1 MESIGTTS
9 IIRITFPEKLWLGQL
24 SRQFPNFQFE
34 IKSFIP
40 ISQDPIIGN
49 NLVTITGTNPSQI
62 LVNLQNH
69 PSLVSYFV
77 LEESLTQMTLNT
89 QTKDQFLLK
98 AIIKNYILIKFPVKI
113 DNGQAD
119 FTVTSSRENI
129 DQFMQDLNEVGI
141 EADLKSIGHYT
152 EDENETILTP
162 RQNDVYR
169 QAREAGYY
177 DTPRRITLSELADQ
191 LKISKSTLST
201 MLQRVHKKLLG
212 NR

>member
-1 MESIGTTS
+1 
-9 IIRITFPEKLWLGQL
+9 
-24 SRQFPNFQFE
+24 
-34 IKSFIP
+34 
-40 ISQDPIIGN
+40 
-49 NLVTITGTNPSQI
+49 
-62 LVNLQNH
+62 
-69 PSLVSYFV
+69 
-77 LEESLTQMTLNT
+77 MTLNT
-89 QTKDQFLLK
+89 QTKNQFLLK

-201 MLQRVHKKLLG
+201 MLQRG
-212 NR
+212 T

>member
-9 IIRITFPEKLWLGQL
+9 IIRIIFPEKLWLGQL

-49 NLVTITGTNPSQI
+49 NLITITGTNPSQL

-77 LEESLTQMTLNT
+77 LEESPTQITLNT

-113 DNGQAD
+113 DNGQAN

-129 DQFMQDLNEVGI
+129 NQFMQDLNEVGI

-152 EDENETILTP
+152 ENENENVLTP
-162 RQNDVYR
+162 RQNIIYR
-169 QAREAGYY
+169 QARESGYY
-177 DTPRRITLSELADQ
+177 DTPRRISLSELADQ

-212 NR
+212 NK